1 MAAPLG
7 RARAAAALW
16 PHERGGRTVLIA
28 VLLFLTTLFVAYAN
42 GANDNFKGV
51 ATLFG
56 SDTTTYRGAIA
67 LATVSTFA
75 GALCSV
81 FLAEAL
87 VHAFSGTGLVPDA
100 VAASPGFV
108 LAVAAGAGATVILA
122 TLLGL
127 PVSTT
132 HALTGGLAGAGLVAA
147 GPLLNLA
154 HLGSGFFL
162 PLLLGPVLAVLLT
175 VPFYRGLHALSGRL
189 GIRRESCICVG
200 AQQFMPVRQMQYSA
214 ALGQYTLP
222 APAPGGV
229 ALAVG
234 TRRDCVDKYGGR
246 LLGVSAQSLVNGLH
260 YLSAGTVSFARGLND
275 TPKIVGLLLVVEAL
289 HVQFGMLAI
298 ATAMALGGLLN
309 ARRVALTMSRK
320 IARMNDGQ
328 ALTANLVTGLL
339 VILASRYGL
348 PVSTTHVS
356 VGAIGG
362 IGLANGSA
370 ATGVMGSILASW
382 LLTLPIAAALAA
394 MIYSLLAFFL

>member
-1 MAAPLG
+1 MLVTA
-7 RARAAAALW
+7 
-16 PHERGGRTVLIA
+16 
-28 VLLFLTTLFVAYAN
+28 LLFLTTLFVAYAN

-67 LATVSTFA
+67 LATVTTFA

-81 FLAEAL
+81 YLAEAL
-87 VHAFSGTGLVPDA
+87 VHAFSGKDLVPAA
-100 VAASPGFV
+100 VAASPDFL
-108 LAVAAGAGATVILA
+108 LAVAAGAGVTVILA
-122 TLLGL
+122 TLLGM
-127 PVSTT
+127 PISTT
-132 HALTGGLAGAGLVAA
+132 HALTGGLAGAGLLAA

-175 VPFYRGLHALSGRL
+175 IPFYRTLHTLSGRL
-189 GIRRESCICVG
+189 GIKRESCICVG
-200 AQQFMPVRQMQYSA
+200 AQQFIPVRQLQYST
-214 ALGQYTLP
+214 ALKQYTLP
-222 APAPGGV
+222 AVAPAGV
-229 ALAVG
+229 AITIG
-234 TRRDCVDKYGGR
+234 TQKDCVEKYGGR

-260 YLSAGTVSFARGLND
+260 YLSGGIVSFARGLND

-289 HVQFGMLAI
+289 HIQLGMLAI

-309 ARRVALTMSRK
+309 ARRVAITLSRK

-370 ATGVMGSILASW
+370 ARGVIGGILASW
-382 LLTLPIAAALAA
+382 VLTLPIAAALAA
-394 MIYSLLAFFL
+394 LIYSVLTSFH

>member
-1 MAAPLG
+1 M
-7 RARAAAALW
+7 
-16 PHERGGRTVLIA
+16 LIA
-28 VLLFLTTLFVAYAN
+28 ALLFLATLFVAYAN

-56 SDTTTYRGAIA
+56 ASTATYRGAIA
-67 LATVSTFA
+67 LATAATFA

-81 FLAEAL
+81 YLAEAL
-87 VHAFSGTGLVPDA
+87 VHAFSGKGLVPDA
-100 VAASPGFV
+100 VAASPEFL

-127 PVSTT
+127 PISTT

-147 GPLLNLA
+147 GTLLNLA

-162 PLLLGPVLAVLLT
+162 PLVLGPVLALLLT
-175 VPFYRGLHALSGRL
+175 VPLYRSLHALSGRL

-200 AQQFMPVRQMQYSA
+200 VQQFIPVRQMQYST

-229 ALAVG
+229 ALTVG
-234 TRRDCVDKYGGR
+234 TKSECVEKYGGR
-246 LLGVSAQSLVNGLH
+246 LFGVSLQSFVDGVH
-260 YLSAGTVSFARGLND
+260 YLSACMVSFARGLND

-289 HVQFGMLAI
+289 RIELGMLAI

-309 ARRVALTMSRK
+309 ARKVAVTMSRK

-370 ATGVMGSILASW
+370 ARGVIGGILAAW
-382 LLTLPIAAALAA
+382 VLTLPIATVLAALS
-394 MIYSLLAFFL
+394 YGLLSSI

>member
-1 MAAPLG
+1 M
-7 RARAAAALW
+7 
-16 PHERGGRTVLIA
+16 LIA
-28 VLLFLTTLFVAYAN
+28 VLLFLATLFVAYAN
-42 GANDNFKGV
+42 GANDSFKGV

-56 SDTTTYRGAIA
+56 SNTATYRGAIA
-67 LATVSTFA
+67 LATVTTFA

-81 FLAEAL
+81 YLAEAL
-87 VHAFSGTGLVPDA
+87 VHAFSGKGLVPDA
-100 VAASPGFV
+100 VAASPEFL

-127 PVSTT
+127 PISTT

-154 HLGSGFFL
+154 HLGAGFFL

-175 VPFYRGLHALSGRL
+175 VPLYRGLHALSGRL

-200 AQQFMPVRQMQYSA
+200 ARQFIPVRQMQYSA
-214 ALGQYTLP
+214 ASGQFTLP

-229 ALAVG
+229 ALTVG
-234 TRRDCVDKYGGR
+234 TQKDCVEKYGGR
-246 LLGVSAQSLVNGLH
+246 LIGVSLQSLVNGVH
-260 YLSAGTVSFARGLND
+260 ILSAGTVSFARGLND

-289 HVQFGMLAI
+289 RIELGMLAI

-309 ARRVALTMSRK
+309 AKKVAITMSRR
-320 IARMNDGQ
+320 ISRMNDGQ

-356 VGAIGG
+356 VGAISG
-362 IGLANGSA
+362 IGFANGSA
-370 ATGVMGSILASW
+370 ARGVIGGIAASW
-382 LLTLPIAAALAA
+382 VLTLPIAFILAALS
-394 MIYSLLAFFL
+394 YGLLTRIL